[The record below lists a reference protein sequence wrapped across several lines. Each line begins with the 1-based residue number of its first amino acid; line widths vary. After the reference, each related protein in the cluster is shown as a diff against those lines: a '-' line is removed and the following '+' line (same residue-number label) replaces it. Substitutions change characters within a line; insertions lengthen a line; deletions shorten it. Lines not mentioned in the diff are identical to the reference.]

1 MHSVVYDHQA
11 FSLQRYGGVSRYICE
26 LATRVHRA
34 SDFTARIVAPVHF
47 NSYLPD
53 CPVPQTAMYL
63 RKLWKTGPLYRAANN
78 LLSPILMRA
87 SAPSLIHRTY
97 FAPLA
102 KPVDVPVILTVFDMI
117 HELFPASFSAGDVT
131 RRNKRVSVER
141 ADHILCISECTAN
154 DLIRMYGVPR
164 EKISVTY
171 LGYSDVFNASPPAHE
186 TAPHGRPY
194 LLYVGQRGGY
204 KNFDMALKAYASSK
218 RLRSEFDLV
227 AFGGAPFNATELAL
241 ISGLQ
246 LKPDRV
252 VRLIGSDSDL
262 ARAYRHARALVYP
275 SLYEG
280 FGIPPLEAMSSGCA
294 VACSNASSL
303 PEVVGSA
310 AALFDPNDIDPVR
323 QALEDICFGD
333 TARAQLVV
341 AGKER
346 VRQFSWDRCAAD
358 TLATYRCALE
368 GTRPVPRLDGR
379 G

>member
-154 DLIRMYGVPR
+154 DLTRQLDLPFLDLQETFTRDHATNAKRFEFPYDWHWNTHANRLVGAAVTRLLLEDPRIGV
-164 EKISVTY
+164 
-171 LGYSDVFNASPPAHE
+171 
-186 TAPHGRPY
+186 TAPR
-194 LLYVGQRGGY
+194 R
-204 KNFDMALKAYASSK
+204 AAEA
-218 RLRSEFDLV
+218 
-227 AFGGAPFNATELAL
+227 
-241 ISGLQ
+241 SGLP
-246 LKPDRV
+246 K
-252 VRLIGSDSDL
+252 
-262 ARAYRHARALVYP
+262 
-275 SLYEG
+275 
-280 FGIPPLEAMSSGCA
+280 
-294 VACSNASSL
+294 
-303 PEVVGSA
+303 
-310 AALFDPNDIDPVR
+310 
-323 QALEDICFGD
+323 
-333 TARAQLVV
+333 
-341 AGKER
+341 
-346 VRQFSWDRCAAD
+346 
-358 TLATYRCALE
+358 
-368 GTRPVPRLDGR
+368 
-379 G
+379 